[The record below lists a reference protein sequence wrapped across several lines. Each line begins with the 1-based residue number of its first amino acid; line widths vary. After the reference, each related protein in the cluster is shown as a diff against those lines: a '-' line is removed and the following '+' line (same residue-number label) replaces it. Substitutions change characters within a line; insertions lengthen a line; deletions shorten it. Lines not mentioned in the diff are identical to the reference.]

1 MPRACPPSHFCGSY
15 TWYVPLLTLN
25 NSGKSHVCLN
35 WKQTRSKQI
44 RHDKDQFAQRANTGQ
59 HWSCTAFSDTWK
71 LGNMFFQWIYPILR
85 CYPISSTSFVIFW
98 VFGRGDCPSG
108 DLVGTASQV
117 SLSPSRSEGLIDWSL
132 DLLTL
137 HSTWQ
142 EDNSDISYTYIYIY
156 ISYSPCMEYWIFSEF
171 ILINTYIHLKRPEYH
186 TWSVWECQ
194 KWQWQSI
201 TILISEGGFC
211 SWFCLLAENSYEKR
225 TTCGIREHTHILHI
239 RWFHI
244 VSSYFTYFP
253 RHWYPLVN

>member
-108 DLVGTASQV
+108 DLVGTASQE

-156 ISYSPCMEYWIFSEF
+156 
-171 ILINTYIHLKRPEYH
+171 
-186 TWSVWECQ
+186 
-194 KWQWQSI
+194 
-201 TILISEGGFC
+201 
-211 SWFCLLAENSYEKR
+211 
-225 TTCGIREHTHILHI
+225 HILHAWNI
-239 RWFHI
+239 EYFLNSF
-244 VSSYFTYFP
+244 SSTLIYILNDPNTIP
-253 RHWYPLVN
+253 GASGNAKNDNDNQ

>member
-108 DLVGTASQV
+108 DLVGTASQE

-156 ISYSPCMEYWIFSEF
+156 
-171 ILINTYIHLKRPEYH
+171 
-186 TWSVWECQ
+186 
-194 KWQWQSI
+194 
-201 TILISEGGFC
+201 
-211 SWFCLLAENSYEKR
+211 
-225 TTCGIREHTHILHI
+225 HILHAWNI
-239 RWFHI
+239 EYFLNSF
-244 VSSYFTYFP
+244 SSTLIYILDDPNTIP
-253 RHWYPLVN
+253 GASGNAKNDNDNQ